1 MNRKEFFD
9 LLGVAIPM
17 TLVTCNIEACK
28 HDPVIQPTSN
38 VIDFTIDL
46 NDTQYNKLKNQGGFV
61 FIPDKV
67 DIIVVHTIK
76 DEYVA
81 VSARCTHQGSLVA
94 YYPSDIFFCS
104 RHGAK
109 FSTSGTVTQGPAITP
124 LTQFKTQLRGTLLRV
139 FS

>member
-67 DIIVVHTIK
+67 DIIVAHTIK

>member
-1 MNRKEFFD
+1 MNRKEFFEM
-9 LLGVAIPM
+9 LGVSIPIAF
-17 TLVTCNIEACK
+17 VTCNMEACK
-28 HDPVIQPTSN
+28 HDSVALPASDL
-38 VIDFTIDL
+38 IDLTIDL
-46 NDTQYNKLKNQGGFV
+46 NDTQYSKLKNQGGFV
-61 FIPDKV
+61 FVPDKV
-67 DIIVVHTIK
+67 DIIIAHTIK

-109 FSTSGTVTQGPAITP
+109 FSTNGAVTQGPAVNP
-124 LTQFKTQLRGTLLRV
+124 LTQYKTHLSGTKLRV